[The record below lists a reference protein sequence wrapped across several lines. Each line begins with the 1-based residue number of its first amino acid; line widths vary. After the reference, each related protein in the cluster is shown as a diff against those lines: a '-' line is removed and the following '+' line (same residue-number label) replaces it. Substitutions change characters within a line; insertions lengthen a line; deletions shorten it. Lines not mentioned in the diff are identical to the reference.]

1 MKETVLLFLLTFIP
15 FVGIYAQPRTL
26 RVVYE
31 EELKYAKPYLQ
42 STDAVLRNTHIALV
56 DKKNENK
63 DLLVLT
69 FRDGLYSYKL
79 FQTTP
84 ATVAI
89 GNSSSTMATEDAPTY
104 INFNTGE
111 RYSIRSIF
119 LKNFAVK
126 DTLTEDFDWAL
137 SDDEKVIAGKLCKK
151 ATMRDDAGEVTT
163 AWYCPEIPS
172 SVDPDGYYGL
182 LGLIMQLDVPSE
194 AIYTVQSVEYTDEAV
209 DMGIDSEAVVSRA
222 EFKRIQE
229 KKTQELGGSIENGII
244 KTEIT
249 TQQ

>member
-1 MKETVLLFLLTFIP
+1 
-15 FVGIYAQPRTL
+15 
-26 RVVYE
+26 
-31 EELKYAKPYLQ
+31 
-42 STDAVLRNTHIALV
+42 
-56 DKKNENK
+56 
-63 DLLVLT
+63 
-69 FRDGLYSYKL
+69 
-79 FQTTP
+79 
-84 ATVAI
+84 
-89 GNSSSTMATEDAPTY
+89 MATEDAPTY

-126 DTLTEDFDWAL
+126 DTLTENFDWTL

-172 SVDPDGYYGL
+172 PVGPDGYYGL

>member
-1 MKETVLLFLLTFIP
+1 MKRLLLLILAC
-15 FVGIYAQPRTL
+15 VSYCAIYAQPRTL

-63 DLLVLT
+63 DLFVLT

-84 ATVAI
+84 ATIAV

-126 DTLTEDFDWAL
+126 DTLTEDFDWTL
-137 SDDEKVIAGKLCKK
+137 VSDEEKVIAGKLCKK
-151 ATMRDDAGEVTT
+151 ATMRDGAGEVTT

-172 SVDPDGYYGL
+172 PVGPDGYYGL
-182 LGLIMQLDVPSE
+182 LGLIMQLDVPGE
-194 AIYTVQSVEYTDEAV
+194 ALYTVQSVEYTDETV
-209 DMGIDSEAVVSRA
+209 DMSIDSEAVVSRA

-229 KKTQELGGSIENGII
+229 KKRKNWAEV
-244 KTEIT
+244 
-249 TQQ
+249 

>member
-1 MKETVLLFLLTFIP
+1 MKRILLLILAC
-15 FVGIYAQPRTL
+15 VSYCAVYAQPRTL

-31 EELKYAKPYLQ
+31 EELKYAKAYLQ

-63 DLLVLT
+63 DLFVLT

-84 ATVAI
+84 ATIEV

-111 RYSIRSIF
+111 RYSVQSIF
-119 LKNFAVK
+119 SKNFTIK
-126 DTLTEDFDWAL
+126 DTLTEDFDWTL

-151 ATMRDDAGEVTT
+151 ATMKDDAGEVTT

-172 SVDPDGYYGL
+172 PVGSDGYYGL

>member
-1 MKETVLLFLLTFIP
+1 MKRILLLILAC
-15 FVGIYAQPRTL
+15 VSYCAVYAQPRTL

-31 EELKYAKPYLQ
+31 EELKYAKAYLQ

-63 DLLVLT
+63 DLFVLT

-84 ATVAI
+84 ATIEV

-111 RYSIRSIF
+111 RYSVQSIF
-119 LKNFAVK
+119 SKNFTIK
-126 DTLTEDFDWAL
+126 DTLTEDFDWTL

-151 ATMRDDAGEVTT
+151 ATMKDDAGEVTT

-172 SVDPDGYYGL
+172 PVGPDGYYGL
-182 LGLIMQLDVPSE
+182 LGLIMQLDVPGE
-194 AIYTVQSVEYTDEAV
+194 ALYTVQSVEYTDDAV
-209 DMGIDSEAVVSRA
+209 DMGMDKAATVVSRA
-222 EFKRIQE
+222 EFKRIRE
-229 KKTQELGGSIENGII
+229 KKVLELGGSIEGGVM

>member
-1 MKETVLLFLLTFIP
+1 MKRILLLILAC
-15 FVGIYAQPRTL
+15 VSYCAVYAQPRTL

-31 EELKYAKPYLQ
+31 EELKYAKAYLQ

-63 DLLVLT
+63 DLFVLT
-69 FRDGLYSYKL
+69 FRDGLYRYKL

-84 ATVAI
+84 ATIAV

-126 DTLTEDFDWAL
+126 DTLTEDFDWTL

-151 ATMRDDAGEVTT
+151 ATMKDDAGEVTT

-172 SVDPDGYYGL
+172 PVGPDGYYGL
-182 LGLIMQLDVPSE
+182 LGLIMQLDVPGE
-194 AIYTVQSVEYTDEAV
+194 ALYTVQSVEYTDDAV
-209 DMGIDSEAVVSRA
+209 DMGMDKAATVVSRA
-222 EFKRIQE
+222 EFKRIRE
-229 KKTQELGGSIENGII
+229 KKVHELGGSIEGGVM